1 MRPTL
6 YLDLETTGLDPT
18 RDEVLEIGLLDDEG
32 RVLLDSLVRPLRH
45 QHWIGA
51 QAIHGIRPA
60 DVQDAPILD
69 ELRPRLIE
77 LLSDADV
84 VIYNALFDSEFIRA
98 ELEQAAA
105 VHCAMRAFADVYGE
119 PSARPGRYRWKKLQV
134 AAAHVGFEWP
144 GNAHRAIHDCQAT
157 RAIWHWLQEQGTDLQ
172 AFARFGSAVNDYN

>member
-1 MRPTL
+1 MDMKGDDARMRPTC
-6 YLDLETTGLDPT
+6 YLALETTGLDAE

-60 DVQDAPILD
+60 DVQDAPTLD
-69 ELRPRLIE
+69 ALRPRLIE
-77 LLSDADV
+77 RLTEADV
-84 VIYNALFDSEFIRA
+84 VIYNAAFDTGFLRD

-105 VHCAMRAFADVYGE
+105 VRCAMRAFAEVTDEVLNSPQRG
-119 PSARPGRYRWKKLQV
+119 YRDKSLQR

-144 GNAHRAIHDCQAT
+144 RITHRAIHDSQAT
-157 RAIWHWLQEQGTDLQ
+157 RAIWHWLQQRPTSREDR
-172 AFARFGSAVNDYN
+172 A